1 MVARRTL
8 ALLVALITAAFVA
21 GCAQTVTGHA
31 SFADGAGGGSPTS
44 SDSTSPDST
53 DSSSGDSTDS
63 SPPETSDST
72 GSTGSTDSS
81 TDSSSGSGSSDNSDV
96 CAALDKGEVERLLG
110 GSVTLRDSQST
121 GCQITS
127 SNGKSLIVAVFDFLT
142 LAEYKKG
149 SFSNLTVGGH
159 PAIRTDSNIIYCARS
174 TNPGDEGLLAAYYS
188 GLGDNGQIASALL
201 ARLLKKYSR

>member
-31 SFADGAGGGSPTS
+31 SFADSAGGGGTPTS
-44 SDSTSPDST
+44 SDSSSSDSSSSDST
-53 DSSSGDSTDS
+53 DSSSSDTSDSSDSTDS
-63 SPPETSDST
+63 TDTS
-72 GSTGSTDSS
+72 SS
-81 TDSSSGSGSSDNSDV
+81 TDSSGGSGGDTSAV

-149 SFSNLTVGGH
+149 KFSNLTIGGH
-159 PAIRTDSNIIYCARS
+159 PAVRTDSNIIYCARS
-174 TNPGDEGLLAAYYS
+174 TNPSDEGLLAAYYS
-188 GLGDNGQIASALL
+188 GLGDNGQVASALL

>member
-31 SFADGAGGGSPTS
+31 SFADAAGGGGTPTS

-53 DSSSGDSTDS
+53 DTSSGDSTDS
-63 SPPETSDST
+63 SSPPETSDSS
-72 GSTGSTDSS
+72 GSGSTDSS
-81 TDSSSGSGSSDNSDV
+81 TDSSSGSGDDKSAV
-96 CAALDKGEVERLLG
+96 CAALDKSEVERLLG

-149 SFSNLTVGGH
+149 SFTNLTVGGH

-174 TNPGDEGLLAAYYS
+174 TNPADEGLLAAYYS